1 MLTVADV
8 SKLAQLTVKLVV
20 TLADSETITIIFQC
34 NVAGGKLVSM
44 LRSVDTAVT
53 QHKDI
58 FEITSN
64 LLLVQILLRKYVN
77 FGMF

>member
-20 TLADSETITIIFQC
+20 TLADSKTITLIFLC
-34 NVAGGKLVSM
+34 NVARGKLASM

-53 QHKDI
+53 QHKDV

-64 LLLVQILLRKYVN
+64 LLLVQILLRKFVN